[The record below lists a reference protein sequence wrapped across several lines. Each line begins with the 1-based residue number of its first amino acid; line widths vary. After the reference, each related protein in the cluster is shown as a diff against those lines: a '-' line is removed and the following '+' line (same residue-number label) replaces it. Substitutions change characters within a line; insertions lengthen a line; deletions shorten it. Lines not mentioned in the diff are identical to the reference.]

1 MRLAFSLCT
10 AVMLAAALPLGA
22 LADGAPVTAESLAEM
37 QSLTDHCGRLNP
49 DAATQFEVYSA
60 QFVKNIPQ
68 PQVVQLRGSAAY
80 KSAYA
85 KATAELAT
93 RPPADVA
100 NVCESLLVI
109 AADLRASEPKPAATT
124 PAAPVPEG

>member
-10 AVMLAAALPLGA
+10 FVTLLAALPVGA
-22 LADGAPVTAESLAEM
+22 LADDAPVTAESLAAM
-37 QSLTDHCGRLNP
+37 QSLIDHCGRLNP
-49 DAATQFEVYSA
+49 HAATRFEESSA
-60 QFVKNIPQ
+60 QFLKDTPQ
-68 PQVVQLRGSAAY
+68 LQVVQLRASAAY

-100 NVCESLLVI
+100 TACKALLVVS
-109 AADLRASEPKPAATT
+109 ADLHASEPQPDETT
-124 PAAPVPEG
+124 PAAPAPEG